1 MSQMFRDSGIFKEKI
16 FPVIPDVYQITYH
29 AANVFLIV
37 EDELTLIDTGYP
49 STTPKIIDFV
59 RRLGRRPEE
68 IRLIIITH
76 CHPDHDGGMRE
87 LKKITG
93 ARTACH
99 KADIMVA
106 DQPLPYPRR
115 FQAALEL
122 RPLAPLRSRLGI
134 PADEI
139 DIKLEGG
146 EELPPLGGLKVV
158 HTPGHT
164 PGSICL
170 LAPKYKLLFAGDT
183 LTRKED
189 RILPVR
195 RSVSLDTVKVLDSV
209 KTIAGLDFDKVCF
222 GHRQPVM
229 TQARDRVIEWL
240 DRVSR
245 KKAGADSSY
254 K

>member
-1 MSQMFRDSGIFKEKI
+1 MSQVLRDACLFKEKI
-16 FPVIPDVYQITYH
+16 TQVLPDVFQITFR
-29 AANVFLIV
+29 AVNVFLIV
-37 EDELTLIDTGYP
+37 ENELTLIDTGYR
-49 STTPKIIDFV
+49 STVPKIIDFV
-59 RRLGRRPEE
+59 HSIGRRPEE
-68 IRLIIITH
+68 VRLIILTH
-76 CHPDHDGGMRE
+76 CHLDHDGGMRE

-99 KADIMVA
+99 EADIMIA

-115 FQAALEL
+115 VQAALEL

-134 PADEI
+134 TADEI
-139 DIKLEGG
+139 DIKLQGG
-146 EELPPLGGLKVV
+146 EELPPLGGLKVI

-189 RILPVR
+189 RIMPVR
-195 RSVSLDTVKVLDSV
+195 RSVSLDTIQVLDSV

-229 TQARDRVIEWL
+229 ENAKEKVIEWL
-240 DRVSR
+240 NHINL
-245 KKAGADSSY
+245 KQA
-254 K
+254 

>member
-1 MSQMFRDSGIFKEKI
+1 MSQLLRDAGLFKEKI
-16 FPVIPDVYQITYH
+16 STVIPDVYQITYR

-37 EDELTLIDTGYP
+37 EDTLTLIDTGFR
-49 STTPKIIDFV
+49 STGPRIIDFI
-59 RRLGRRPEE
+59 RRLDRRPEE
-68 IRLIIITH
+68 LRLIIITH
-76 CHPDHDGGMRE
+76 CHPDHDGGMPE

-139 DIKLEGG
+139 DIKLQGG
-146 EELPPLGGLKVV
+146 EELPPLGGLKVI

-189 RILPVR
+189 RIMPVR
-195 RSVSLDTVKVLDSV
+195 RSVSLDTAQVLDSV
-209 KTIAGLDFDKVCF
+209 QTIAGLDFDKVCF

-229 TQARDRVIEWL
+229 TQARDWILEWL
-240 DRVSR
+240 DHVNL
-245 KKAGADSSY
+245 KQA
-254 K
+254 